1 MNGIQEKNTN
11 NIVLLIVEKINGIIE
26 DLIKENS
33 NKMISINIE
42 YFYDGDFTDLGVK
55 VRFYNEIMEVFRDKY
70 YSFMLNDKELSLKIS
85 SYLNDFKI
93 DEKFFQLKLLVKN
106 IKNCLENNSFYWIND
121 IKEITAECYD

>member
-55 VRFYNEIMEVFRDKY
+55 VRLYNEIMEEFRDKY